1 MTQSPFEKC
10 LQDLKALKEVDP
22 SLSSD
27 PQVLAV
33 VRANFLSVHSPAPL
47 LLEERATPALPSEEK
62 AVEISSETV
71 VTEDSSL
78 VGIPRFFK
86 GVYGADPDHK
96 TELFKAVRNRFVGA
110 FGKEPQQGTVFVP
123 TRFPGKGKEVNENQ
137 YPVRWLRNELEKIRK
152 TNPCHWKLCNS

>member
-47 LLEERATPALPSEEK
+47 FLEDRATPALPAEEK

-71 VTEDSSL
+71 VTDESPL
-78 VGIPRFFK
+78 VGILGFFK
-86 GVYGADPDHK
+86 AEYGAEPDRRG
-96 TELFKAVRNRFVGA
+96 TLQTALRNRFEA
-110 FGKEPQQGTVFVP
+110 VFHKSPEKLGIWTSNGIRVP
-123 TRFPGKGKEVNENQ
+123 ENQ
-137 YPVRWLRNELEKIRK
+137 YPTNWLRTELEKIRV
-152 TNPCHWKLCNS
+152 TNPCHWKLCDS

>member
-47 LLEERATPALPSEEK
+47 FLEERATPALPAEEK

-71 VTEDSSL
+71 VTDESSF
-78 VGIPRFFK
+78 VGIPRFFE
-86 GVYGADPDHK
+86 GVYGAAPDRK

-110 FGKEPQQGTVFVP
+110 FGKEPKPGTVFVP
-123 TRFPGKGKEVNENQ
+123 TRFSARGKEVKENQ
-137 YPVRWLRNELEKIRK
+137 YPTEWLRTELEKIRV
-152 TNPCHWKLCNS
+152 TNPCHWKLCDA